1 MENKLKGIA
10 YKGAGQ
16 SPIKAI
22 VASTRRIRREEQ
34 RAAVR
39 EQRKQAKLLGGAG
52 K

>member
-1 MENKLKGIA
+1 MENKFKGIA
-10 YKGAGQ
+10 YRGIGQ
-16 SPIKAI
+16 SLIKPIL
-22 VASTRRIRREEQ
+22 ASTRRIRREEQ